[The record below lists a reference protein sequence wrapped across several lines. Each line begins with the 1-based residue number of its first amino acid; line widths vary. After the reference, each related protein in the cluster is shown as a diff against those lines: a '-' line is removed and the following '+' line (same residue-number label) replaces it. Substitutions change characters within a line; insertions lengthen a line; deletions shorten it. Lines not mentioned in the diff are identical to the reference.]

1 MEDAKRHVLVGTAHT
16 DAFERRPPVK
26 RSRLRNLDGL
36 SLPRDPTSIRIRDGE
51 YYRLKAENPHWTY
64 EDIAA
69 KTGGGSPSTVRM
81 GILRHAA
88 RIEKGEVQAPN
99 TVLKPWLP
107 ATTPEYAGR
116 TTNVSSGEDW

>member
-1 MEDAKRHVLVGTAHT
+1 MTSPLTHT
-16 DAFERRPPVK
+16 DAFTRFPCLRP
-26 RSRLRNLDGL
+26 SRARNDSRQSPGPN
-36 SLPRDPTSIRIRDGE
+36 LPRDPTSIRLRDGE

-88 RIEKGEVQAPN
+88 RIEKGEVQAPDA
-99 TVLKPWLP
+99 VVKPWRP
-107 ATTPEYAGR
+107 VTTPEYAGR
-116 TTNVSSGEDW
+116 TWDVTDEDD